1 VLLIVLICV
10 AVSAAFILLFLMEI
24 APSRNPIM
32 AQRLAELQSGGRDTP
47 SILQRRR
54 RQAQTD
60 RLKAVV
66 QAFGEAVQERSA
78 STSAVRQRLIRAG
91 YPNASAVPFYL
102 AARIL
107 APALLGGTAILAF
120 PLLGWSAIMTTL
132 VTVYFAA
139 MGYVLPTL
147 IVGQRIKRR
156 QKEMQRALP
165 DALDMLVVSVEAGL
179 GLNQALVRVS
189 EEIDRISPVLS
200 EQLAL
205 VNLEIRAGTAREEA
219 LRNFADRTGLADI
232 ASLVGMLI
240 QTDRFGTSVA
250 QALRVHA
257 ETMRTKRRQRAEEAA
272 AKTTIK
278 LIFPL
283 VFCIFPAMFVVI
295 LGPALIQI
303 FEALKGFGG
312 V

>member
-1 VLLIVLICV
+1 VLAFILICV
-10 AVSAAFILLFLMEI
+10 AISGAFILLFALEM
-24 APSRNPIM
+24 APGRNPLVT
-32 AQRLAELQSGGRDTP
+32 QRLSELQETGRDTP

-54 RQAQTD
+54 RQARTD
-60 RLKAVV
+60 RLKGVL
-66 QAFGEAVQERSA
+66 QAFGEAVAERSPNNA
-78 STSAVRQRLIRAG
+78 QVRLRLIRAG
-91 YPNASAVPFYL
+91 YPNASAVPMYL
-102 AARIL
+102 GARVALPAALAIGSMIL
-107 APALLGGTAILAF
+107 MPALGKS
-120 PLLGWSAIMTTL
+120 PLFTMIATI
-132 VTVYFAA
+132 YFAG
-139 MGYVLPTL
+139 MGYVLPSM

-200 EQLAL
+200 EQLGL

-219 LRNFADRTGLADI
+219 LRNLAERTGLQDLS
-232 ASLVGMLI
+232 SLVGMLI
-240 QTDRFGTSVA
+240 QTERFGTSVA

-257 ETMRTKRRQRAEEAA
+257 DTMRTKRRQRAEEAA

-303 FEALKGFGG
+303 YQALKGFGG
-312 V
+312 